1 MEVHHPHHLNHK
13 KNWKEYFLEFFMLF
27 AAVTLGFFAE
37 NVREHSIE
45 SLREKEYMTTMI
57 EDLKEDTTR
66 INRSALLTSVKV
78 RGLDSLIRNI
88 YATPYTDSSKRVLY
102 YLYRRYMGSATDV
115 AFSRRTISQ
124 LVGSGNLRLVKNL
137 AISDQIVQYEIG
149 TERILRQYSIYHDQY
164 QQKSRDIGNKIFDS
178 YYMLDY
184 DRETIKNI
192 LNTNTQLSFLD
203 DNPKQFRELA
213 NGVYGGKG
221 VLSIYVTI
229 INRQKELAIKIIED
243 LRKEYSIK

>member
-1 MEVHHPHHLNHK
+1 
-13 KNWKEYFLEFFMLF
+13 
-27 AAVTLGFFAE
+27 
-37 NVREHSIE
+37 
-45 SLREKEYMTTMI
+45 
-57 EDLKEDTTR
+57 
-66 INRSALLTSVKV
+66 
-78 RGLDSLIRNI
+78 
-88 YATPYTDSSKRVLY
+88 
-102 YLYRRYMGSATDV
+102 MGSATDV

-124 LVGSGNLRLVKNL
+124 LVGSGNLRLVKNI

-164 QQKSRDIGNKIFDS
+164 QQKSRDVGNQIFDS

>member
-1 MEVHHPHHLNHK
+1 MNP
-13 KNWKEYFLEFFMLF
+13 
-27 AAVTLGFFAE
+27 
-37 NVREHSIE
+37 
-45 SLREKEYMTTMI
+45 
-57 EDLKEDTTR
+57 
-66 INRSALLTSVKV
+66 
-78 RGLDSLIRNI
+78 
-88 YATPYTDSSKRVLY
+88 
-102 YLYRRYMGSATDV
+102 
-115 AFSRRTISQ
+115 
-124 LVGSGNLRLVKNL
+124 
-137 AISDQIVQYEIG
+137 
-149 TERILRQYSIYHDQY
+149 
-164 QQKSRDIGNKIFDS
+164 
-178 YYMLDY
+178 